1 MISYGDIGLC
11 METGKD
17 IEETIWKRTSRL
29 ASRVNR
35 RPLLTR
41 CLLYFEDA
49 VATEDLN
56 GGRRTSSTVPMQIGS
71 SLEK

>member
-29 ASRVNR
+29 ASESTTVVNT
-35 RPLLTR
+35 LFVIL
-41 CLLYFEDA
+41 
-49 VATEDLN
+49 
-56 GGRRTSSTVPMQIGS
+56 
-71 SLEK
+71 